1 MKIKKTG
8 KLMSI
13 VLALLCAVSAIAFTS
28 SAVDVE
34 TTSAESV
41 ELSQYGIPVDSLFNT
56 NPAMPDTWVF
66 TDGLGRVSLTY
77 EDVGPVKNDKTVVM
91 FYWDWHENLGNGEG
105 ATNTTE
111 LMKLYPDA
119 KNDYKNSAWRGTG
132 RYCFWNEPIYGYYRT
147 SDTWVLRR
155 QAELLANI
163 GVDAIMND
171 NTNGSFIW
179 REGYL
184 PLYDEWLDAQAD
196 GVDVPKISFMFPFS
210 SASSAYNQLEGGAQN
225 IYKDIYSTDK
235 YQSLWFYWDGK
246 PMLMGPSSKISSSIK
261 ELFTWRAAQPQ
272 YYFETIN
279 EPFLN
284 TWGWLS
290 TYPQV
295 RYATT
300 KSNYTRG
307 RIEQITVGVA
317 CNHDYVTHQLT
328 AMNGENVM
336 GRSYTSKYP
345 NRYEV
350 EGESATLYGYFF
362 QEQFDYALQVNPQV
376 VFITGWNEWHA
387 WRQPDLWM
395 GVENALA
402 DQFIDEYSRDLEPTK
417 GALKDHYY
425 YLAANYIRQYKGVN
439 PIPTPSENK
448 TIDMSAGYK
457 QWSDVAPYYAS
468 YIGNTQD
475 RNAEGYNRDSYD
487 KKANPD
493 VEGNTYIYTET
504 SGRNDIIGSQIA
516 RDSQYVYFH
525 VECADNITPYTDSLW
540 MNLYIDS
547 DQNNQGWETFEYV
560 VNKSAASEK
569 TLVLEKFTNGYE
581 SEKVAD
587 VEYSVDGRYM
597 TVKIPKSALGLSGN
611 DYTINFSWTD
621 NVHDEGD
628 YTKYSGDIMDFYI
641 SGDVAPGGR
650 FKYSFISTQENS
662 GAPEEP
668 VTPPEETT
676 EETTV
681 AETTAPDTT
690 VEETTVAETT
700 APETTAEE
708 TTVAETTAPDTTV
721 EDTSAEE
728 TTVED
733 TSVEE
738 TTPEKTTAPDT
749 TVEDTSAEETTVED
763 TSVEETT
770 PEETTALDTT
780 AADTTEADTT
790 VADETTAPDTTAEN
804 TTDID
809 TTVED
814 TTPEQTTAKAPET
827 TEADATDA
835 TTDATTSSTDDS
847 KKSGCGSVVAIPAGL
862 IMVAVMGVAY
872 NIKKK
877 EDI

>member
-1 MKIKKTG
+1 MKKTG

-28 SAVDVE
+28 SAVDSE
-34 TTSAESV
+34 EIQTAESV
-41 ELSQYGIPVDSLFNT
+41 ELSEYGIPTDSLFNT

-77 EDVGPVKNDKTVVM
+77 DDVGPVKNDKTVVM
-91 FYWDWHENLGNGEG
+91 FYWDWHENLGNGNG
-105 ATNTTE
+105 ATNATE
-111 LMKLYPDA
+111 VMKLYPDA
-119 KNDYKNSAWRGTG
+119 KNDYRHSAWRGTG
-132 RYCFWNEPIYGYYRT
+132 QYCFWNEPIYGYYRT

-196 GVDVPKISFMFPFS
+196 GVDVPKISFMLPFS
-210 SASSAYNQLEGGAQN
+210 SASSAYNQIEGGANN
-225 IYKDIYSTDK
+225 IYDDIYSTDK

-246 PMLMGPSSKISSSIK
+246 PMLMGPNSKISDDIK
-261 ELFTWRAAQPQ
+261 DLFTWRAAQPE
-272 YYFETIN
+272 YYFETEQI
-279 EPFLN
+279 FLN

-300 KSNYTRG
+300 KNNYTRG
-307 RIEQITVGVA
+307 KTEQITVGVA
-317 CNHDYVTHQLT
+317 CNHNYVTHKLT
-328 AMNGENVM
+328 AMNSENVM
-336 GRSYTSKYP
+336 GRSYTSTFP

-362 QEQFDYALQVNPQV
+362 QEQFNYALKINPQV

-387 WRQPDLWM
+387 WRQPNPWN
-395 GVENALA
+395 GVDNALV

-425 YLAANYIRQYKGVN
+425 YLAANYIRQYKGAN
-439 PIPTPSENK
+439 PIPTPSEYK
-448 TIDMSAGYK
+448 TIDMNAGYE
-457 QWSDVAPYYAS
+457 QWNDVAPYYAS

-475 RNAEGYNRDSYD
+475 RNAAGYDRDIYD
-487 KKANPD
+487 KRENPD
-493 VEGNTYIYTET
+493 VEGNTHMYTET

-516 RDSQYVYFH
+516 RDKNYVYFH
-525 VECADNITPYTDSLW
+525 VECAEDITPYTDSLW

-560 VNKSAASEK
+560 VNKSAASAD
-569 TLVLEKFTNGYE
+569 TLVLEKFTDGYN

-597 TVKIPKSALGLSGN
+597 TVKIPKSALGISGN
-611 DYTINFSWTD
+611 DFTINFSWTD

-628 YTKYSGDIMDFYI
+628 YSKYSGDIMDFYI

-650 FKYSFISTQENS
+650 FKYSYISTQENS
-662 GAPEEP
+662 GAPIE
-668 VTPPEETT
+668 PEETTT

-681 AETTAPDTT
+681 VET
-690 VEETTVAETT
+690 
-700 APETTAEE
+700 
-708 TTVAETTAPDTTV
+708 
-721 EDTSAEE
+721 
-728 TTVED
+728 
-733 TSVEE
+733 E
-738 TTPEKTTAPDT
+738 TTPENVTADVATEESAASGTTEENTTNPATTDNNTTDIPADSETDTDTDTDADTTPDT
-749 TVEDTSAEETTVED
+749 
-763 TSVEETT
+763 
-770 PEETTALDTT
+770 P
-780 AADTTEADTT
+780 ADTTEAITEEGSDS
-790 VADETTAPDTTAEN
+790 APV
-804 TTDID
+804 TDG
-809 TTVED
+809 
-814 TTPEQTTAKAPET
+814 
-827 TEADATDA
+827 
-835 TTDATTSSTDDS
+835 SSD
-847 KKSGCGSVVAIPAGL
+847 KKSGCKSVVGITALIPVAL
-862 IMVAVMGVAY
+862 IGVAY
-872 NIKKK
+872 NVRKKK
-877 EDI
+877 EN